1 MFPVGGSNLEG
12 SYLKFSSNTSYFND
26 ADHPNEPNQTDSVN
40 MLQHLPIEG
49 YKVDLGLKLVEVH
62 LRSSS
67 KLTSI
72 FHFPSCHSHNQSW
85 LPTIPKHTHT
95 TSHTPNMPNIKHTM
109 YSYVQFVRF
118 IIYFSRTTTH
128 NPRVGFN
135 WNFLVPDTVFFSFLL
150 STITFFIHRIINF

>member
-85 LPTIPKHTHT
+85 LPTIPKHHTHNQ
-95 TSHTPNMPNIKHTM
+95 SHTKYAKHQTHD
-109 YSYVQFVRF
+109 VLVRSICTF
-118 IIYFSRTTTH
+118 YHIFLTYH
-128 NPRVGFN
+128 NSQSQG
-135 WNFLVPDTVFFSFLL
+135 
-150 STITFFIHRIINF
+150 RI